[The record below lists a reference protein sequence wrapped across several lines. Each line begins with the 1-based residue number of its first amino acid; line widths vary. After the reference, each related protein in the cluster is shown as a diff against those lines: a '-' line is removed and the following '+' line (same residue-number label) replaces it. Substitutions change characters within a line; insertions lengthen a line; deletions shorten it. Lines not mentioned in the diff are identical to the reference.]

1 MVRREKVR
9 PATGRHSLHS
19 APLEESNRL
28 IGINP
33 EIAAVFVEIS
43 DSAGRTGA
51 MRRGKTTR
59 TAVIRAV
66 ASALALVV
74 AVSPRAQAQDP
85 QGENPSRRDATR
97 LIDHSAHV
105 TSSPPSSG
113 GDELRRVAA
122 HVERIARGVMAW
134 YRRTPP
140 AERVTWG
147 GMIACGLLGV
157 LVILERLL
165 KLRHRKIMPRA
176 FTARFLDRLHDG
188 KLDCGQA
195 LDLCELNPS
204 PAADVA
210 LAAVRRWG
218 RPAGDLERA
227 VALALRVETE
237 RLRRNVGTLRRIAVL
252 TPLLGVLGTL
262 FALER
267 ALQSVAA
274 QPVAWGPAL
283 AANLAPLLAGIVIA
297 TLSLIA
303 YDALLIRIEKL
314 AGGLD
319 RLGAETID
327 AIAVAAPHSSP
338 TLPLAHGELRPA
350 HLRPDAGR
358 TGPAATARHPH
369 QSYFRLDDGSG
380 MIGHPG
386 ERSMG

>member
-1 MVRREKVR
+1 
-9 PATGRHSLHS
+9 
-19 APLEESNRL
+19 
-28 IGINP
+28 
-33 EIAAVFVEIS
+33 
-43 DSAGRTGA
+43 
-51 MRRGKTTR
+51 MRRGNTTHI
-59 TAVIRAV
+59 ALSRAI
-66 ASALALVV
+66 ASTLLLVV
-74 AVSPRAQAQDP
+74 AVSPPAEAQEQ
-85 QGENPSRRDATR
+85 QGEYPSRPQAARVT
-97 LIDHSAHV
+97 DHSAHV
-105 TSSPPSSG
+105 TTPPVSLD
-113 GDELRRVAA
+113 GDELRTLTARAA
-122 HVERIARGVMAW
+122 RIARGVMVW

-147 GMIACGLLGV
+147 GMIACGALGL
-157 LVILERLL
+157 LVILERLV
-165 KLRHRKIMPRA
+165 KLRRRKIMPRA
-176 FTARFLDRLHDG
+176 FTARLLDRLHDG

-204 PAADVA
+204 PAADIA

-218 RPAGDLERA
+218 RPSGDLERA
-227 VALALRVETE
+227 VSLAHRVETE

-252 TPLLGVLGTL
+252 TPLLGLLGTL

-267 ALQSVAA
+267 VLEAVSA

-283 AANLAPLLAGIVIA
+283 AATLVPLSTGIVIA

-327 AIAVAAPHSSP
+327 AIALAAPFSSP
-338 TLPLAHGELRPA
+338 TFALAHGEPRSA

-358 TGPAATARHPH
+358 TGPAAPARSPH

-386 ERSMG
+386 ERSKGQ